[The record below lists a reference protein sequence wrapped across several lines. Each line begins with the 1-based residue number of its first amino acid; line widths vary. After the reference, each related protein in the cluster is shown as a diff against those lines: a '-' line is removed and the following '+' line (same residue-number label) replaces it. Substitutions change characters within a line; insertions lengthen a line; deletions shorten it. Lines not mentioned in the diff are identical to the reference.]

1 MDDFYGPDQSNK
13 HNEAGQVS
21 GTCDK
26 TTPPEK
32 LSDGETL
39 AIAARMKSLKKF
51 FDDKVRAQYKIEI
64 QFGKARST
72 WKPFH
77 GAMSLY
83 LSGTKL
89 NGGGD
94 EKLYMC
100 PRNDCDGII
109 LPIDRFV
116 EETKKGKA
124 IARVPCPSCQIM
136 WAEDDLV
143 GELFF
148 NLVAKDW
155 ASAVL
160 KMFARLDHSADI
172 YLKYHRKDIRVQAS
186 IEMSKHAGGELLAE
200 ARKSRG
206 LHIYP
211 LKNII
216 KDTGAGAQLYDR
228 ILAFI
233 NA

>member
-1 MDDFYGPDQSNK
+1 MTGFHGPTESAALYEARDQRDIELT
-13 HNEAGQVS
+13 EA
-21 GTCDK
+21 
-26 TTPPEK
+26 
-32 LSDGETL
+32 ETL
-39 AIAARMKSLKKF
+39 AVAEKLKSFKKF
-51 FDDKVRAQYKIEI
+51 FGEKVIARYKIEI

-100 PRNDCDGII
+100 PGENCPGII
-109 LPIDRFV
+109 LPIERFV
-116 EETKKGKA
+116 QETPEGKA
-124 IARVPCPSCQIM
+124 IARVPCPECQMM
-136 WAEDDLV
+136 WPENTLI
-143 GELFF
+143 GELMF
-148 NLVAKDW
+148 NLTAKDW
-155 ASAVL
+155 AHAVA
-160 KMFARLDHSADI
+160 KMYARLDHNADI
-172 YLKYHRKDIRVQAS
+172 YLKFHREDIRYKTALELAKQ
-186 IEMSKHAGGELLAE
+186 AGGELLAG
-200 ARKSRG
+200 ARKNRG

-211 LKNII
+211 LKHLV
-216 KDTGAGAQLYDR
+216 KDLSSGAGLYER

>member
-1 MDDFYGPDQSNK
+1 MSDFHGP
-13 HNEAGQVS
+13 EASSVLYASHEQQDIELSEAETQAVV
-21 GTCDK
+21 
-26 TTPPEK
+26 EK
-32 LSDGETL
+32 L
-39 AIAARMKSLKKF
+39 ASLKKF
-51 FDDKVRAQYKIEI
+51 FGDKIDARYKIEI
-64 QFGKARST
+64 QFGKARSS

-83 LSGTKL
+83 LSGSKL

-94 EKLYMC
+94 EKLYLC
-100 PRNDCDGII
+100 PRDDCSGII
-109 LPIDRFV
+109 LPIERFV
-116 EETKKGKA
+116 EETPTGQA

-136 WAEDDLV
+136 WKENVLV

-148 NLVAKDW
+148 NLTPKGW
-155 ASAVL
+155 AEAVL
-160 KMFARLDHSADI
+160 KMFARLDHNADI
-172 YLKYHRKDIRVQAS
+172 YLKYHREDIRYKVAL
-186 IEMSKHAGGELLAE
+186 ELAKHSGGEILSK
-200 ARKSRG
+200 ARTTRG

-211 LKNII
+211 LANII

>member
-1 MDDFYGPDQSNK
+1 MSEFHGPAESSNLYES
-13 HNEAGQVS
+13 NEQQDIELSPVEMQEVA
-21 GTCDK
+21 DK
-26 TTPPEK
+26 
-32 LSDGETL
+32 L
-39 AIAARMKSLKKF
+39 ASLKKF
-51 FDDKVRAQYKIEI
+51 FGEKVNARYKIEV

-94 EKLYMC
+94 EKLYIC
-100 PRNDCDGII
+100 PRDDCSGII
-109 LPIDRFV
+109 LPIERFV
-116 EETKKGKA
+116 EETPTHKA
-124 IARVPCPSCQIM
+124 IARVPCPECQIM
-136 WAEDDLV
+136 WPENTLV

-148 NLVAKDW
+148 NLTAKKW
-155 ASAVL
+155 AEAVH
-160 KMFARLDHSADI
+160 KMFVRLDHNADI
-172 YLKYHRKDIRVQAS
+172 YLKYHREDIRYQTALEVA
-186 IEMSKHAGGELLAE
+186 KNTGGELLAK
-200 ARKSRG
+200 ARVTRG

-211 LKNII
+211 LANII

-228 ILAFI
+228 FLAFI

>member
-1 MDDFYGPDQSNK
+1 MSDFHGP
-13 HNEAGQVS
+13 EASATLYEEHEQQDIELSASETRAVA
-21 GTCDK
+21 DK
-26 TTPPEK
+26 
-32 LSDGETL
+32 L
-39 AIAARMKSLKKF
+39 ASFSKF
-51 FDDKVRAQYKIEI
+51 FGEKVSARYKIEV

-94 EKLYMC
+94 EKLYLC
-100 PRNDCDGII
+100 PGDGCTGTIM
-109 LPIDRFV
+109 PIERFV
-116 EETKKGKA
+116 EETPSGKA
-124 IARVPCPSCQIM
+124 IARVPCPMCQIM
-136 WAEDDLV
+136 WPENALI

-148 NLVAKDW
+148 NLTAKNW
-155 ASAVL
+155 AEAIH
-160 KMFARLDHSADI
+160 KMFVRLDHNADI
-172 YLKYHRKDIRVQAS
+172 YLKYHREDIRYLAALEVAKS
-186 IEMSKHAGGELLAE
+186 AGGEEIAK
-200 ARKSRG
+200 ARTNRG

-211 LKNII
+211 LKNLI

-228 ILAFI
+228 FLAFI

>member
-1 MDDFYGPDQSNK
+1 MGDFHGPSESEGLYES
-13 HNEAGQVS
+13 HNQHDIELSESETRAVA
-21 GTCDK
+21 
-26 TTPPEK
+26 EK
-32 LSDGETL
+32 LRTFKEVFGEK
-39 AIAARMKSLKKF
+39 INAR
-51 FDDKVRAQYKIEI
+51 YKIEV

-100 PRNDCDGII
+100 PREECSGII
-109 LPIDRFV
+109 LPIERFV
-116 EETKKGKA
+116 QETATHKA
-124 IARVPCPSCQIM
+124 IARVPCPKCQLM
-136 WAEDDLV
+136 WDENALV
-143 GELFF
+143 GEVFF
-148 NLVAKDW
+148 NLTAKNW
-155 ASAVL
+155 AEAIH
-160 KMFARLDHSADI
+160 KMFVRLDHNADI
-172 YLKYHRKDIRVQAS
+172 YLKYHRDDIRHHAALE
-186 IEMSKHAGGELLAE
+186 IAKHAGGEEIAK
-200 ARKSRG
+200 ARTTRG

-228 ILAFI
+228 FLSFI
-233 NA
+233 YA

>member
-1 MDDFYGPDQSNK
+1 MADFHGPGASADVYEEHEQ
-13 HNEAGQVS
+13 HDIE
-21 GTCDK
+21 
-26 TTPPEK
+26 
-32 LSDGETL
+32 LSDDEAL
-39 AIAARMKSLKKF
+39 AVAERLKALKKF
-51 FDDKVRAQYKIEI
+51 FGEKVSARYKIEV

-77 GAMSLY
+77 GAMSIY

-94 EKLYMC
+94 EKLYLC
-100 PRNDCDGII
+100 PRDDCDGII

-116 EETKKGKA
+116 EETKGGQA
-124 IARVPCPSCQIM
+124 IARVPCPSCQTM
-136 WAEDDLV
+136 WAENDLV
-143 GELFF
+143 GELLF
-148 NLVAKDW
+148 NLVPKDW
-155 ASAVL
+155 ALAVL
-160 KMFARLDHSADI
+160 KMFARLEHNADL
-172 YLKYHRKDIRVQAS
+172 YLKYHREDIRYQAG
-186 IEMSKHAGGELLAE
+186 IEIARHAGGEMLAK

>member
-1 MDDFYGPDQSNK
+1 MTDFHGPAESSNLYES
-13 HNEAGQVS
+13 HSQRDIELSESEQQAVA
-21 GTCDK
+21 
-26 TTPPEK
+26 EK
-32 LSDGETL
+32 L
-39 AIAARMKSLKKF
+39 ASLEKF
-51 FDDKVRAQYKIEI
+51 FGNKINARYKIEV

-77 GAMSLY
+77 GALSLY

-100 PRNDCDGII
+100 PGDGCSGII
-109 LPIDRFV
+109 MPIERFV
-116 EETKKGKA
+116 EETPTHKA
-124 IARVPCPSCQIM
+124 IARVPCPKCQIM
-136 WAEDDLV
+136 WPENVLV

-148 NLVAKDW
+148 NLTAKNW
-155 ASAVL
+155 AQAVL
-160 KMFARLDHSADI
+160 NMFVRLDHNADV
-172 YLKYHRKDIRVQAS
+172 YLKYHREDIRYQAAL
-186 IEMSKHAGGELLAE
+186 EVAKNTGGEMLAK
-200 ARKSRG
+200 ARTTRG

-228 ILAFI
+228 FLAFI

>member
-1 MDDFYGPDQSNK
+1 MVDFHGP
-13 HNEAGQVS
+13 EASATLYEAHEQRDIELSKSETQAVA
-21 GTCDK
+21 
-26 TTPPEK
+26 EK
-32 LSDGETL
+32 L
-39 AIAARMKSLKKF
+39 ASLKKF
-51 FDDKVRAQYKIEI
+51 FGEKINARYKIEI

-100 PRNDCDGII
+100 PGENCLGII
-109 LPIDRFV
+109 MPIERFV
-116 EETKKGKA
+116 EETAAHKA
-124 IARVPCPSCQIM
+124 ISRVPCPSCQIL
-136 WAEDDLV
+136 WPESSLI
-143 GELFF
+143 GELLF
-148 NLVAKDW
+148 NLTAKNW
-155 ASAVL
+155 AQAVL
-160 KMFARLDHSADI
+160 NMFARLEHNADI
-172 YLKYHRKDIRVQAS
+172 YLKYHPKDIRYQAAL
-186 IEMSKHAGGELLAE
+186 EMAKQSGGEMIS
-200 ARKSRG
+200 KSRATRG

-228 ILAFI
+228 FLAFI